1 MHVLYITQNLFVKI
15 ENLNHATLFHLMMC
29 FFVSFHQIKYLKNT
43 STFVLVTVRKLQEV
57 WILLQN
63 IAL

>member
-1 MHVLYITQNLFVKI
+1 MYVTEILFLKL
-15 ENLNHATLFHLMMC
+15 ENLNHATLYFHLMMC

-43 STFVLVTVRKLQEV
+43 STFVLVTIRKLQEV